1 VTSPLADTPHGLACT
16 AARSMDDALGS
27 YVPARAGSPTPRHP
41 RCWEISG
48 ARFTRTRRAC
58 SRGPVTAFL
67 DVAFRV
73 SVPLAAWPNPNRG
86 YCSSRGAVSRT
97 RPRQRTRCFTLAGW
111 ITSDQRAVSPLNQLH
126 TDNSTV
132 DAHHLRGSFCF
143 LFFWPKKVLQYLFA
157 LPNIQMTSHKFTRLS

>member
-1 VTSPLADTPHGLACT
+1 VTPPLADTPHGLACT

-48 ARFTRTRRAC
+48 ARFTRTRCAC

-111 ITSDQRAVSPLNQLH
+111 ISVPCHRSTSFIPIILLSTLITCEAPSVFFSLGQRKFCSTCLMSALCSPKH
-126 TDNSTV
+126 
-132 DAHHLRGSFCF
+132 
-143 LFFWPKKVLQYLFA
+143 
-157 LPNIQMTSHKFTRLS
+157 PNDLS